1 MMKYVLL
8 YHGQA
13 AENEQERAA
22 GMQAMASW
30 YRQLGR
36 SLADGGAPFT
46 GATRTV
52 SSSGT
57 QDSGIGPTPTGYS
70 ILEAGSLA
78 EATEI
83 ARGCPLLHSG
93 RKAVL
98 YETFSM
104 T

>member
-1 MMKYVLL
+1 MKYVLL

-13 AENEQERAA
+13 AENDQQRAA

-30 YRQLGR
+30 YRQLGTA
-36 SLADGGAPFT
+36 LADGGAPFT

-52 SSSGT
+52 SSNGAE
-57 QDSGIGPTPTGYS
+57 DGGLGPAPTGYS

-83 ARGCPLLHSG
+83 AKGCPLLRSG

-98 YETFSM
+98 YETFKAM
-104 T
+104 

>member
-1 MMKYVLL
+1 MKYVIL

-13 AENEQERAA
+13 AETEQQRAA
-22 GMQAMASW
+22 GMEAMAAW
-30 YRQLGR
+30 YRQLGKA
-36 SLADGGAPFT
+36 LADGGAPFS

-52 SSSGT
+52 SSADAKDGA
-57 QDSGIGPTPTGYS
+57 IGPTPTGYS

-83 ARGCPLLHSG
+83 VKGCPLLRSG

-98 YETFSM
+98 YETFSAM
-104 T
+104 